1 MEQPKEEGI
10 YPCESKNLG
19 LKEDNL
25 NTSLLVFIFCTV
37 CFGEESIC
45 GCSVATSFC
54 TRANLYLVR
63 TTEVLYTGRDAKN
76 SGTTG

>member
-10 YPCESKNLG
+10 YPRESKNLG

-45 GCSVATSFC
+45 GFSVATSFC
-54 TRANLYLVR
+54 TQANLYLVR

>member
-10 YPCESKNLG
+10 YPRESKNLG

-45 GCSVATSFC
+45 GCSVATIF
-54 TRANLYLVR
+54 
-63 TTEVLYTGRDAKN
+63 LYTSQSLSSKDY
-76 SGTTG
+76 